1 MSMTIG
7 ESLAQIDELLRK
19 VARFKDQC
27 SEPHGFSRQQMLL
40 LITLL
45 CKKKTT
51 VGELADELGLSTSA
65 TTIAINRLVTSG
77 HIDRTRDDID
87 RRVVWVELTE
97 PAMETIMRMKETRD
111 QILISLLQ
119 KLTVEEQVQ
128 FIGLLR
134 KMTADL
140 DFKQ

>member
-1 MSMTIG
+1 MTIE
-7 ESLAQIDELLRK
+7 ESLAQIDELFRK
-19 VARFKDQC
+19 VAKFKDQLTEQH
-27 SEPHGFSRQQMLL
+27 SFSRQQLLL

-51 VGELADELGLSTSA
+51 VGELAEELGLSTSA

-77 HIDRTRDDID
+77 HIDRTRDEAD
-87 RRVVWVELTE
+87 RRVVWVELT
-97 PAMETIMRMKETRD
+97 PSAKETITRLKKTRD
-111 QILISLLQ
+111 QFLIGMLQ
-119 KLTVEEQVQ
+119 QLTPEEQTQ

-140 DFKQ
+140 TFKD